1 MEKEVIEIGDK
12 VICLYRKGNR
22 REGRIHLGI
31 GIVTHM
37 AESGLGS
44 YFYVVKLDRD
54 ERKIVTADLPPYGAV
69 VPYSKELEEKMV
81 DFHNYNL
88 RLIIAIEDDYF
99 ENLGVK
105 NDR

>member
-54 ERKIVTADLPPYGAV
+54 ERKIVTADLPPCGAIM
-69 VPYSKELEEKMV
+69 PYSKELEDKMV
-81 DFHNYNL
+81 DIHNHHL
-88 RLIIAIEDDYF
+88 RLLIDIEDDYF
-99 ENLGVK
+99 EKFGVK

>member
-31 GIVTHM
+31 GDVIHVGTSDLDLHFYFVELDVSEKRIIVTD
-37 AESGLGS
+37 S
-44 YFYVVKLDRD
+44 
-54 ERKIVTADLPPYGAV
+54 PPYGSL

-88 RLIIAIEDDYF
+88 RLIVAIEDDYF